1 MESKP
6 RYRDVAERPVERQE
20 ARPETSEAGR
30 PRKPKFNWKALL
42 AAAVAIV
49 IVWQLYHAFI
59 AGGKSSNSGARGQAP
74 QTTTGAH
81 TSAPAPKP
89 TPTPT
94 VTLGG
99 HKVSAASGPVIVLN
113 PGLVA
118 PGGKVGV
125 VGSGF
130 QPRAAVVVSLVQS
143 SSRTGTVVARGYTS
157 KWGSLYTGFTMP
169 QSQVGGSATVVV
181 RTASGQTAS
190 TKLVTPGGV
199 GSVTI
204 VGKAAGKPGS
214 TVGISAT
221 GFGPGE
227 KVHVYWGRVA
237 GTPAATLT
245 ADSAGHIMASV
256 PVGVA
261 PVGPTTLVLVGTRTQ
276 TTATAAYQML
286 GMYPTTAM
294 HPWAAKAGH
303 PVGFTGGGFVPGE
316 QVLIYLNSTNGMPAL
331 TTTANNSG
339 GFSVGFIIPFGLRG
353 KQSLTAVGNQSRAAT
368 TSGFQVL
375 PYLPSAQASTYG
387 AMPGTTVS
395 FYATGFA
402 PNEVVLVYANH
413 NQLVTAFRVDSKG
426 AAAAAGSYI
435 VPSSAQGFLHFTL
448 VGQKS
453 GGTAGVKFTVTGS
466 AQGAKVPT
474 QPPYVLPPSLGG
486 KPTASHSPSSPSP
499 GSSPPAGSSP
509 HPTSSP
515 TATSSR

>member
-1 MESKP
+1 MQSKP
-6 RYRDVAERPVERQE
+6 RYRDVAERPAET
-20 ARPETSEAGR
+20 RPEASEISKAGA
-30 PRKPKFNWKALL
+30 PGKPKKPKLNWKSLL
-42 AAAVAIV
+42 AAAVVAV
-49 IVWQLYHAFI
+49 ILWQLYSAFI
-59 AGGKSSNSGARGQAP
+59 SGGKTSSGARSHGPATAP
-74 QTTTGAH
+74 GVPTAK
-81 TSAPAPKP
+81 PIPKP

-99 HKVSAASGPVIVLN
+99 HKISAASGPVIVLN

-130 QPRAAVVVSLVQS
+130 QPGTAVTVSLVLS
-143 SSRTGTVVARGYTS
+143 GSRTGTVVGRGYTS
-157 KWGSLYTGFTMP
+157 KWGSLYSGFTMP

-181 RTASGQTAS
+181 TTAGGQTAS

-227 KVHVYWGRVA
+227 KVHVFWGRVA
-237 GTPAATLT
+237 GTPADTLT
-245 ADSAGHIMASV
+245 ADSAGHIMAQV

-261 PVGPTTLVLVGTRTQ
+261 PVGPTTLVLVGTKTQ

-286 GMYPTTAM
+286 GMYPTTVM

-316 QVLIYLNSTNGMPAL
+316 QVLIYLNSTNGMPAM
-331 TTTANNSG
+331 TTTADGAG
-339 GFSVGFIIPFGLRG
+339 GFKVGFIIPFGLRG

-368 TSGFQVL
+368 TSGFDVL

-402 PNEVVLVYANH
+402 ANEVVLVYAAH
-413 NQLVTAFRVDSKG
+413 NQLVTAFRVNSKG

-435 VPSSAQGFLHFTL
+435 VPNTPGALHFAL
-448 VGQKS
+448 VGQRS
-453 GGTAGVKFTVTGS
+453 GGIAGVKFAVTGG
-466 AQGAKVPT
+466 AQGATVPT

-486 KPTASHSPSSPSP
+486 KPTTPPSHSPSKPSS
-499 GSSPPAGSSP
+499 GHSSPARSAP
-509 HPTSSP
+509 HPTS
-515 TATSSR
+515 

>member
-1 MESKP
+1 MQSKP
-6 RYRDVAERPVERQE
+6 RYRDVAERPVEP
-20 ARPETSEAGR
+20 RPETSEISR
-30 PRKPKFNWKALL
+30 PDKPKKSKLNWKSLL
-42 AAAVAIV
+42 AAAVAVV

-59 AGGKSSNSGARGQAP
+59 AGGKSNTGARSQGPSASSGAP
-74 QTTTGAH
+74 QST
-81 TSAPAPKP
+81 PVPKP

-99 HKVSAASGPVIVLN
+99 HKISAASGPVIVLN

-130 QPRAAVVVSLVQS
+130 QPGTAVTVSLVLS
-143 SSRTGTVVARGYTS
+143 GSRTGTVVGRGYTS
-157 KWGSLYTGFTMP
+157 KWGSLYSGFTMP
-169 QSQVGGSATVVV
+169 QSQVGGSATVIVT
-181 RTASGQTAS
+181 TAGGQTAS

-227 KVHVYWGRVA
+227 KVHVFWGRVA
-237 GTPAATLT
+237 GTPADTLT
-245 ADSAGHIMASV
+245 ADSAGHIMAQV

-286 GMYPTTAM
+286 GMYPSTIM

-316 QVLIYLNSTNGMPAL
+316 QVLIYLNSTNGMPAM
-331 TTTANNSG
+331 TTTADSTG
-339 GFSVGFIIPFGLRG
+339 GFKVGFIIPFGLKG

-368 TSGFQVL
+368 TSGFDVL

-402 PNEVVLVYANH
+402 ANEVVLVYANH
-413 NQLVTAFRVDSKG
+413 NQLVTAFRVNSKG

-435 VPSSAQGFLHFTL
+435 VPSSQGYLHFTL

-453 GGTAGVKFTVTGS
+453 GGVAGVKFAVTGS
-466 AQGAKVPT
+466 AQGATVPT
-474 QPPYVLPPSLGG
+474 QPPYTLPPSLGG
-486 KPTASHSPSSPSP
+486 KPTTPARSPSSPSP
-499 GSSPPAGSSP
+499 GHSSPAGSSP
-509 HPTSSP
+509 HPTSAPTGNSSP
-515 TATSSR
+515 

>member
-1 MESKP
+1 MQSKP
-6 RYRDVAERPVERQE
+6 RYRDVAERPAET
-20 ARPETSEAGR
+20 RPEASEISKAGT
-30 PRKPKFNWKALL
+30 PGKPKKPKLNWKSLL
-42 AAAVAIV
+42 AAAVVAV
-49 IVWQLYHAFI
+49 ILWQLYSAFI
-59 AGGKSSNSGARGQAP
+59 SGGKTSGGARSQGPA
-74 QTTTGAH
+74 TATGAP
-81 TSAPAPKP
+81 TAKPIPKP

-99 HKVSAASGPVIVLN
+99 HKISAASGPVIVLN

-130 QPRAAVVVSLVQS
+130 QPGTAVTVSLVLS
-143 SSRTGTVVARGYTS
+143 GSRTGTVVGRGYTS
-157 KWGSLYTGFTMP
+157 KWGSLYSGFTMP

-181 RTASGQTAS
+181 TTAGGQTAY

-227 KVHVYWGRVA
+227 KVHVFWGRVA
-237 GTPAATLT
+237 GTPADTLT
-245 ADSAGHIMASV
+245 ADSAGHIMAQV

-286 GMYPTTAM
+286 GMYPTTVM

-316 QVLIYLNSTNGMPAL
+316 QVLIYLNSTNGMPAM
-331 TTTANNSG
+331 TTTADSAG
-339 GFSVGFIIPFGLRG
+339 GFKVGFIIPFGLRG

-368 TSGFQVL
+368 TSGFDVL

-402 PNEVVLVYANH
+402 ANEVVLVYAAH
-413 NQLVTAFRVDSKG
+413 NQLVTAFRVNSKG

-435 VPSSAQGFLHFTL
+435 VPNAPGALHFAL

-453 GGTAGVKFTVTGS
+453 GGIAGVKFAVTGG
-466 AQGAKVPT
+466 AQGATVPT

-486 KPTASHSPSSPSP
+486 KPTTPPSHSPSSPSR
-499 GSSPPAGSSP
+499 GHSSPAGSTP
-509 HPTSSP
+509 HPTS
-515 TATSSR
+515 